1 MAEEIEFVGA
11 IVVCPVCSTPDDVT
25 EAGWVSLTCGNC
37 GTDYRVLVEAAKC
50 AEFSMYG

>member
-1 MAEEIEFVGA
+1 MAEVEFVGA

-25 EAGWVSLTCGNC
+25 APGWVELECPNC
-37 GTDYRVLVEAAKC
+37 GTAYQVEIVAERC